1 MIQLKTLALCLVL
14 HVAISPG
21 YAQDNV
27 LTTSEAIGIALENN
41 YGIRISRADLEVAG
55 INNDWGAAGR
65 YPTIGFDAS
74 ATNSYSISD
83 KQLTNRF
90 STGLGLDWIIF
101 DGFRVN
107 ITKERLENF
116 ELASSGQLAVT
127 IENTIET
134 IVLGYYKVLLEQERL
149 KVLETVM
156 TLSKDRYDYELAR
169 KKLGGS
175 VTYNVLQA
183 QNVYL
188 NDKTNFMNQ
197 EVILRNSVRNLN
209 FFLGE
214 DPTAKWQFTDAF
226 EPDTG
231 RYELSDL
238 FSKMKSSNQ
247 ILKNQYTNL
256 MIKQSETELS
266 RSNFYPSVSLSSGI
280 ENLYTNSY
288 SNTSGSTGS
297 NVLSPYGN
305 IRLSYDIYAAGN
317 RKRNMEI
324 VRINEEVAHVE
335 IERMEHLLTN
345 EIYNLYDYYEVRI
358 ALLNVAVEGLA
369 AAELNMRISEEKYRS
384 GAINSFNFRDI
395 QLIYLNA
402 ALQKLQA
409 VYNLI
414 DSRTQLTRITGGF
427 LSQEA
432 E

>member
-1 MIQLKTLALCLVL
+1 MTHFKTLALCLIL
-14 HVAISPG
+14 LVAIGQG
-21 YAQDNV
+21 YAQENM
-27 LTTSEAIGIALENN
+27 LTTSGAISMALDNN

-55 INNDWGAAGR
+55 INNNWGTAGR

-74 ATNSYSISD
+74 AINAYSISD
-83 KQLTNRF
+83 KELTNRF
-90 STGLGLDWIIF
+90 TTGVGLDWIIF

-107 ITKERLENF
+107 ITKERLDNF
-116 ELASSGQLAVT
+116 EIASSGQLAVT
-127 IENTIET
+127 IENTIEI

-197 EVILRNSVRNLN
+197 EVIVRNTVRNLN
-209 FFLGE
+209 FFIGE
-214 DPTAKWQFTDAF
+214 NPAATWNFSEPF

-256 MIKQSETELS
+256 MIKQSETGLS
-266 RSNFYPSVSLSSGI
+266 RSDFYPSVSLSSGI

-288 SNTSGSTGS
+288 SSSGSSGN

-324 VRINEEVAHVE
+324 VRINEEVAQVE
-335 IERMEHLLTN
+335 IEKMEHLLTN

-358 ALLNVAVEGLA
+358 ALLNVAEEGLA
-369 AAELNMRISEEKYRS
+369 AAELNMSISEEKYRS

-414 DSRTQLTRITGGF
+414 DSRTHLTRITGGF
-427 LSQEA
+427 LSQEP